1 MGPVSEGGRASQLG
15 GGGDPIAIPIL
26 LKWSLCRPREGGV
39 SVHSGDR
46 KFCPERRFSGP
57 AGLTLWEAAKALL
70 GSQEARVGARQRQ
83 RSGPAHRD
91 YLEALEAVV
100 ADIAHLVLE
109 GRFRELTAPV
119 AKERGAGL
127 ARYSAVAS
135 GRRLSEAL
143 KATHEAGLAVV
154 TPGRRGSGLKVV
166 TRMSA
171 GPGMVELI
179 HRHPLSFSDIGRVPP
194 REVLILKGPKPKG
207 GSTRSA
213 APLCGYKDTRTTNR
227 MRAEVQALN
236 EWLDRFDLAVDPG
249 AWPAGEP
256 LPDLSNRFVRRIF
269 NESFTKGG
277 RLFDAEWIGMKSH
290 LRGAL
295 RLDREPV
302 MLCDLAAFNL
312 RALYAMTGLD
322 VPEHDDPYTLD
333 GFGEEHRK
341 GVKAFTNALLFHPG
355 PMRHLP
361 DSVYVEGKLRRRE
374 DAVPLPEGTTAKSME
389 RALRDRHP
397 KIAHWFGTVVGP
409 RLAFEESTIMLA
421 ALRAC
426 RERALPGLVIHD
438 ALGVPASRAGEAKS
452 LLEDAYRERLGAIP
466 AVRLK
471 APGDMLDSEGMLD
484 GDGEE

>member
-1 MGPVSEGGRASQLG
+1 MSVVGRPPQLP
-15 GGGDPIAIPIL
+15 GGGDPIAITIHQE
-26 LKWSLCRPREGGV
+26 WSLGGPQEGCI
-39 SVHSGDR
+39 SGPSGAR
-46 KFCPERRFSGP
+46 KFCPQRRLQGP
-57 AGLTLWEAAKALL
+57 AAIALGEAAKALL
-70 GSQEARVGARQRQ
+70 GTQEARVGARQRR
-83 RSGPAHRD
+83 RSGQAQRD
-91 YLEALEAVV
+91 YLEAVEAVV
-100 ADIAHLVLE
+100 ADIIHLLLE
-109 GRFRELTAPV
+109 GHFSEITVPIGKDRA
-119 AKERGAGL
+119 AGL
-127 ARYSAVAS
+127 ARYSAAAS
-135 GRRLSEAL
+135 GRRLSDVLDAM
-143 KATHEAGLAVV
+143 HEAGLVVV
-154 TPGRRGSGLKVV
+154 TPGRAGSGLKVV
-166 TRMSA
+166 TRMGA
-171 GPGMVELI
+171 GPEMVELI
-179 HRHPLSFSDIGRVPP
+179 HRHPLSLNDIGRVPP
-194 REVLILKGPKPKG
+194 REILILKGPKPKG

-213 APLCGYKDTRTTNR
+213 APLRGYKDTRTTNR

-236 EWLDRFDLAVDPG
+236 GWFARFDLAVDPSD
-249 AWPAGEP
+249 WPAGEP
-256 LPDLSNRFVRRIF
+256 RPDLSNRFVRRIF

-312 RALYAMTGLD
+312 RALYAMMGLD
-322 VPEHDDPYTLD
+322 VPEHDDPYTLG
-333 GFGEEHRK
+333 GFGEAHRK

-361 DSVYVEGKLRRRE
+361 DSVYVVGKLRRRE
-374 DAVPLPEGTTAKSME
+374 DAAPLPEGTTAKSME

-426 RERALPGLVIHD
+426 RERDLPGLVIHD
-438 ALGVPASRAGEAKS
+438 ALGVPASRAEEAKS
-452 LLEDAYRERLGAIP
+452 LLEDAYRERLGATP

-471 APGDMLDSEGMLD
+471 APGDALDSEGMLD